1 MSRTESEAT
10 MPVCYNDICA
20 NRQLNE
26 VVLMG
31 SHDAAIANGGSNAKT
46 QTKDIYRQAK
56 AGARFFDLRV
66 AAFKT
71 STLGGKVELRSYHD
85 ATKIS
90 SPTFRSND
98 QMKVADLNGAKRS
111 GVKVHTTMLGV
122 AGFGLQGML
131 QQAMRFLTE
140 NGSEFLIFKFDKSEN
155 WDLIVEVCRNELT
168 ANQGDFLFTTNGT
181 GVQRNLNVRQLHEL
195 SGKLLILF
203 PESAFAGFAQPD
215 ALHRQG
221 FLKWRNL
228 YSKGSLSAKNYN
240 PNFDG
245 LQYYGKGGVSA
256 GASGDSGKIASNTA
270 IQTNLMQG
278 QGSYKIAQD
287 GWRGKV
293 GMTDTGTQTFG
304 GDNGDA
310 IGLMYWTTTGPSKSG
325 IKKRNDKMWQGT
337 VDSGVRGDMVDLGLQ
352 RVDPTPRNLGV
363 GSFGQALK
371 RFMPNIIMVDF
382 VDSAKGNTIKN
393 MNFNSGAVIAQH
405 LQAMG

>member
-1 MSRTESEAT
+1 

-46 QTKDIYRQAK
+46 QTKDIYKQAK
-56 AGARFFDLRV
+56 SGARFFDLRV

-85 ATKIS
+85 ATKVS
-90 SPTFRSND
+90 SPTFRTND
-98 QMKVADLNGAKRS
+98 RMKVADLGGAKRD
-111 GVKVHTTMLGV
+111 GVKVHTTMFGV
-122 AGFGLQGML
+122 AGFGLQSML
-131 QQAMRFLTE
+131 QQAVRFLTDYP
-140 NGSEFLIFKFDKSEN
+140 SEFLIFKFDKSEN

-168 ANQGDFLFTTNGT
+168 ANNGDFLYVTTGA
-181 GVQRNLNVRQLHEL
+181 GGERNLNLKQLHEL

-203 PESAFAGFAQPD
+203 PESAFAEFAQPD

-228 YSKGSLSAKNYN
+228 YSKGSTAAKNYN
-240 PNFDG
+240 PLFDG

-256 GASGDSGKIASNTA
+256 SASGDSGKIAANTA
-270 IQTNLMQG
+270 IQSDLMKG
-278 QGSYKIAQD
+278 QGSYKIKQD

-293 GMTDTGTQTFG
+293 GMTHTGTQTFN
-304 GDNGDA
+304 GDNGEA

-325 IKKRNDKMWQGT
+325 IAKRNGKMWTGT
-337 VDSGVRGDMVDLGLQ
+337 VDSGVLGDMVDIGLQ
-352 RVDPTPRNLGV
+352 RANPTLRQLGNS
-363 GSFGQALK
+363 SFGQKLK
-371 RFMPNIIMVDF
+371 DFIPNIIMVDF

-393 MNFNSGAVIAQH
+393 MNFRASGAGLTQVLNDRDQV
-405 LQAMG
+405 